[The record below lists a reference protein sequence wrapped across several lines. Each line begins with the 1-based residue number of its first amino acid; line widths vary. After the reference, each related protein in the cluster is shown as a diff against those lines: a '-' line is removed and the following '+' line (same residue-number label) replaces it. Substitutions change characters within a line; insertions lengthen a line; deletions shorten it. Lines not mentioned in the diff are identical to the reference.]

1 MFFFR
6 SEIRSPQT
14 EKKNLASKD
23 IESVILTPLDLF
35 AQQLISRNLKA
46 LSLKKFDLSQSS

>member
-1 MFFFR
+1 MFLFR

-46 LSLKKFDLSQSS
+46 LSLEKFDLS